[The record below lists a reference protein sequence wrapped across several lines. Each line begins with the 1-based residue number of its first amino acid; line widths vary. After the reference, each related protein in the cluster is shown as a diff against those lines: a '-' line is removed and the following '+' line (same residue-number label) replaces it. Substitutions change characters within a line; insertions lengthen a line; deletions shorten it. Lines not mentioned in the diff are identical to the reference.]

1 MESAMPL
8 TVIKGHYRII
18 GAAPDGDSIRFYPTQ
33 KDAFTRAGIKSVR
46 TNATGGAQL
55 RLDAIDALETHYS
68 PRVGGLGELHQ
79 PVRYGDGAAERLPQL
94 LGFSS
99 VTRGANQVVTASEP
113 ETTPGYIL
121 TRFADKYGRCV
132 AFAFPGDI
140 DHDDLT
146 PMFVDAAAVETSVN
160 AGMLKEGLAY
170 PTYYSKLF
178 PDLRAALTADYLS
191 ARGAASGLWAD
202 DVTETGVKVNSLTTL
217 TDDAVILP
225 KLFRRLVDYIAL
237 NHGDVDLGGF
247 SAYLATVDDRLI
259 LTTTSSVT
267 GFDNVMTV
275 SGQTVTLNQPP
286 ENLIFIEG

>member
-1 MESAMPL
+1 MPL

-18 GAAPDGDSIRFYPTQ
+18 GAAPDGDSIRFYPAQ
-33 KDAFTRAGIKSVR
+33 QDGFTRAGIRDVR

-68 PRVGGLGELHQ
+68 PRIGGLGELHQ
-79 PVRYGDGAAERLPQL
+79 PARYGNGAAELLPQL
-94 LGFSS
+94 LGFTG
-99 VTRGANQVVTASEP
+99 VTRGDNQVVTASEP
-113 ETTPGYIL
+113 DTTPGYIL

-140 DHDDLT
+140 DHDDLS
-146 PMFVDAAAVETSVN
+146 PMFVDAAAVDASAN
-160 AGMLKEGLAY
+160 AGMLTAGLAY

-178 PDLRAALTADYLS
+178 PDLRAALTGAY
-191 ARGAASGLWAD
+191 RGARAEKRGIWAE
-202 DVTETGVKVNSLTTL
+202 DVTETGVKVESLSSL
-217 TDDAVILP
+217 ADDAVILP

-267 GFDNVMTV
+267 GFDNVLTV
-275 SGQTVTLNQPP
+275 AGQTVTMTQPP

>member
-1 MESAMPL
+1 MPL
-8 TVIKGHYRII
+8 TVIKGQYRIL

-33 KDAFTRAGIKSVR
+33 KDAFNRAGISSVR

-79 PVRYGDGAAERLPQL
+79 PARYGDEAAERLAQL
-94 LGFSS
+94 LGFTS
-99 VTRGANQVVTASEP
+99 VTRGNNQVVTASEP
-113 ETTPGYIL
+113 EAVPGYIL

-140 DHDDLT
+140 QHADLT
-146 PMFVDAAAVETSVN
+146 PTFVEASAIDTSAN
-160 AGMLKEGLAY
+160 SGMLTAGLAY

-178 PDLRAALTADYLS
+178 PDLRASLTEAYRS
-191 ARGAASGLWAD
+191 ARAEGRGIWAD
-202 DVTETGVKVNSLTTL
+202 DVTETGVKIDSLATL

-237 NHGDVDLGGF
+237 NHGDANMKGF
-247 SAYLATVDDRLI
+247 SAYLATVNDRLI
-259 LTTTSSVT
+259 LTTNSSMT
-267 GFDNVMTV
+267 GFDNVLTV
-275 SGQTVTLNQPP
+275 SDQTVTLTQPP

>member
-1 MESAMPL
+1 MPL
-8 TVIKGHYRII
+8 TVIKGSYRIV

-33 KDAFTRAGIKSVR
+33 TDAFTKAGVRNVR

-79 PVRYGDGAAERLPQL
+79 PARYGNDAAERLPQL
-94 LGFSS
+94 LGFTSI
-99 VTRGANQVVTASEP
+99 TRGDNQVVTASEP
-113 ETTPGYIL
+113 DATPGYIL

-140 DHDDLT
+140 DQDDLK
-146 PMFVDAAAVETSVN
+146 PMFVDAAAVDTSAN
-160 AGMLKEGLAY
+160 AGMLTAGLAY

-178 PDLRAALTADYLS
+178 PDLRNALTDAVNG
-191 ARGAASGLWAD
+191 ARAEKRGIWAD
-202 DVTETGVKVNSLTTL
+202 DVTQTGVKVESLSTL

-237 NHGDVDLGGF
+237 NHGDVDMKGF
-247 SAYLATVDDRLI
+247 STYLATVDDRLI
-259 LTTTSSVT
+259 LTTNSSMT
-267 GFDNVMTV
+267 GFDNVITV
-275 SGQTVTLNQPP
+275 ADQTVTLTQPP